1 MQSRGRIRGI
11 VMRDIPRE
19 AAELRESL
27 RLGLRSFAE
36 AVDWADAVI
45 AESEHPA
52 MTFIEL
58 ASMQNAYPLDVLSVL
73 SRLSASIP
81 TVEVLPS
88 VLGLAYRRLKADPAR
103 GRLLARA
110 LYSIYAEECGY
121 EVPPALAEIAWF
133 GDAYDLAAEGIL
145 QETVA
150 DVQQRLLSF
159 CKRFDTSGEE

>member
-27 RLGLRSFAE
+27 RLGLRSVAE
-36 AVDWADAVI
+36 AVAWADAVI

-58 ASMQNAYPLDVLSVL
+58 ASMQNAHPQDVLSVL
-73 SRLSASIP
+73 SRLSRSIP
-81 TVEVLPS
+81 AVEALPS
-88 VLGLAYRRLKADPAR
+88 VLGLAYHRLRADPSR
-103 GRLLARA
+103 GRSSARA
-110 LYSIYAEECGY
+110 LYSIYAEECSY
-121 EVPPALAEIAWF
+121 EVPPAFAEIAWF
-133 GDAYDLAAEGIL
+133 DDAYDLTAEGIL